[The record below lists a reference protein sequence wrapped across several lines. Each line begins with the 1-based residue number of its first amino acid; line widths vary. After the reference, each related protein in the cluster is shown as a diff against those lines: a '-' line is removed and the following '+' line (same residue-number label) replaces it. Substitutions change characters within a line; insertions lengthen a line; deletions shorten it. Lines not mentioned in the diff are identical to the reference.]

1 MYNGYPMEEVTDEG
15 AGKNGILNYKNGIIT
30 RGALMDIA
38 RLKAWIVW
46 NPAQPSTRRIWTPGK
61 GKPTSRLDRAAWF
74 SSERAVGHAGTP
86 RDPGVSGKPAWRDC
100 TPPARVGLRRAMSR
114 YWAATERR
122 RSSGVDGVPQPIH
135 ELVIVS
141 MGMPI
146 FDNCDLELI
155 GREANRRQRSEFLVT
170 AAPAAVPKA
179 TASVLNPIATF

>member
-38 RLKAWIVW
+38 RLKGVDYLEPGTAIY
-46 NPAQPSTRRIWTPGK
+46 PEDLPGK

-74 SSERAVGHAGTP
+74 SSERAVGRAGTP

-155 GREANRRQRSEFLVT
+155 GREANRRQL
-170 AAPAAVPKA
+170 
-179 TASVLNPIATF
+179 

>member
-1 MYNGYPMEEVTDEG
+1 
-15 AGKNGILNYKNGIIT
+15 
-30 RGALMDIA
+30 
-38 RLKAWIVW
+38 
-46 NPAQPSTRRIWTPGK
+46 
-61 GKPTSRLDRAAWF
+61 
-74 SSERAVGHAGTP
+74 
-86 RDPGVSGKPAWRDC
+86 
-100 TPPARVGLRRAMSR
+100 MSR

-146 FDNCDLELI
+146 FDNCDLESI